1 MSARRRAPKRLVV
14 AGNRRGVLDCGHIEV
29 RKRKGPGKT
38 MGCTTCL
45 NRQAESESGLV
56 VVPDIG
62 HEKVRIEKELSGAAW
77 EAFGS
82 YGDVT
87 VEAFV
92 QDVKGQA
99 QLKSFVVSVA
109 VR

>member
-1 MSARRRAPKRLVV
+1 
-14 AGNRRGVLDCGHIEV
+14 
-29 RKRKGPGKT
+29 

-45 NRQAESESGLV
+45 NRQVEAEAGLV
-56 VVPDIG
+56 VVPDLG
-62 HEKVRIEKELSGAAW
+62 HEQARVERELSGAAW
-77 EAFGS
+77 EAFGD

-99 QLKSFVVSVA
+99 QLKSFVVSVT